1 MGELRTLVCA
11 NIAYKLVEKKMSQ
24 AELADRIGV
33 KRSAV
38 SNWLTGRGAPDIDTL
53 GLICEAL
60 DTDFNYMFGTAAEK
74 ETAPTAEA
82 VELSD
87 VDIQLLALPA
97 DVKLMVVQL
106 VERLSGE
113 TEVPKIELDEVTRK
127 QVVREVRA
135 QEAQSQQESSDAQ
148 EQRSH

>member
-1 MGELRTLVCA
+1 MPFKEKLKEARTQAGLTQLALAEMVGLTKQTITKYETGIREPDLVTLDNLA
-11 NIAYKLVEKKMSQ
+11 SALGVNVDYLLDRPQKK
-24 AELADRIGV
+24 
-33 KRSAV
+33 
-38 SNWLTGRGAPDIDTL
+38 NAPAS
-53 GLICEAL
+53 E
-60 DTDFNYMFGTAAEK
+60 
-74 ETAPTAEA
+74 PTEQMRDM
-82 VELSD
+82 SD

-113 TEVPKIELDEVTRK
+113 TEVPRIELDEVTRK

>member
-60 DTDFNYMFGTAAEK
+60 DTDFNYMFGTAEK
-74 ETAPTAEA
+74 ETAPNAEA
-82 VELSD
+82 LELSD
-87 VDIQLLALPA
+87 VDVQLLALPE
-97 DVKLMVVQL
+97 DLKQMVVNL
-106 VERLSGE
+106 AMRLSSGP
-113 TEVPKIELDEVTRK
+113 EVPKIELDEMTQK
-127 QVVREVRA
+127 QVARQVKD
-135 QEAQSQQESSDAQ
+135 QESRLQRADSDAR
-148 EQRSH
+148 ERRSH